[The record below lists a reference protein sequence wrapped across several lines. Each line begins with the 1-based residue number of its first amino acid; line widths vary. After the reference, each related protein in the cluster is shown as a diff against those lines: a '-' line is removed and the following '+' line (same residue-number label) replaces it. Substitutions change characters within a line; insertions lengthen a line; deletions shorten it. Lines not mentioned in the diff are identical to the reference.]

1 MLSNAYF
8 LAKFRF
14 DTAENEPAKKL
25 QKLSEKIAKF
35 ATSDLDLIADRDLV
49 AHGPDVAGLDLRD
62 VDEALDARV
71 LELHEGAEALD
82 GNHGAGE
89 EDLH

>member
-1 MLSNAYF
+1 MA
-8 LAKFRF
+8 
-14 DTAENEPAKKL
+14 P
-25 QKLSEKIAKF
+25 
-35 ATSDLDLIADRDLV
+35 DLDLIADRDLV